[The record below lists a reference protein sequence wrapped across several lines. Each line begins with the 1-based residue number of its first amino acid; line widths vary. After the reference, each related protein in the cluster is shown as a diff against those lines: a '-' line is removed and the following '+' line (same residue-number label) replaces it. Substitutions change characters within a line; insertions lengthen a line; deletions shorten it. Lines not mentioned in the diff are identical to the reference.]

1 MLVTTSQRPSIATR
15 GAAFRAAKEIHAEFI
30 ARGKRSLLSIISRGN
45 REGHGALLLFTERKG
60 IPFSVKAIEL
70 RGNGW
75 HYVLETE
82 LGSAFKPKEFAKG
95 IGELLE
101 EKKL

>member
-15 GAAFRAAKEIHAEFI
+15 ALAFRAAKEIRAEFVC
-30 ARGKRSLLSIISRGN
+30 RGKRSLLSIISRGN
-45 REGHGALLLFTERKG
+45 REGHGALLLFTGRRG

-75 HYVLETE
+75 HYLLESE
-82 LGSAFKPKEFAKG
+82 LGSGFNPKEFAKG
-95 IGELLE
+95 ISELLE